1 MSQKI
6 LGVLAIVL
14 VFGSAEL
21 PTSAFARGGH
31 DGRYGDSSLGSRGH
45 PSAGGIGMAGG
56 GYSSD
61 DSRTSGLHGGFNEF
75 GRRDAWGHWGAYY
88 GPMIHGL

>member
-14 VFGSAEL
+14 IFGSAEL
-21 PTSAFARGGH
+21 PTSAFAR

-45 PSAGGIGMAGG
+45 PSAGGIGTAG
-56 GYSSD
+56 GYSSEF
-61 DSRTSGLHGGFNEF
+61 SRISGEPGGFHEF
-75 GRRDAWGHWGAYY
+75 GRDAWGHWGAYY